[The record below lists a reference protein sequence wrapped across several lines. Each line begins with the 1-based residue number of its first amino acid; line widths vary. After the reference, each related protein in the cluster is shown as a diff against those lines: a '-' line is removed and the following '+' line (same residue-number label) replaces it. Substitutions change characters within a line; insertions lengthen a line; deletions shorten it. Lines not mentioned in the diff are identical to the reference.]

1 MKNLAGLM
9 KQASQMQ
16 SKMAD
21 MQAKL
26 EAMEIE
32 GSSGAGMVMV
42 TLSGK
47 GDLKRVRLD
56 PKLLDPAEAEMVQ
69 DLMVAAHA
77 DAKRKLEDAHGG
89 GNGEGHWRH
98 VASRRSE
105 AAILSTGF
113 GEACRAGS
121 T

>member
-16 SKMAD
+16 SKMAE

-26 EAMEIE
+26 EGMEIE
-32 GSSGAGMVMV
+32 GASGAGMVLV

-47 GDLKRVRLD
+47 GDLKRVVID

-69 DLMVAAHA
+69 DLIVAAHA
-77 DAKRKLEDAHGG
+77 DAKRKLETQTAEEMEKVTGG
-89 GNGEGHWRH
+89 MQLPGG
-98 VASRRSE
+98 
-105 AAILSTGF
+105 LKLPF
-113 GEACRAGS
+113 
-121 T
+121 